1 MLKLRCAAAAHHTHI
16 LNSTCLLH
24 LLFQNIS
31 YPMSLD
37 TGEGGALS
45 EQEKQELF
53 QDLLSGYEYVY
64 LPVSLSLYL

>member
-1 MLKLRCAAAAHHTHI
+1 
-16 LNSTCLLH
+16 
-24 LLFQNIS
+24 
-31 YPMSLD
+31 MSLD